1 MRKDKITQKGY
12 TGMRVRN
19 SLMVKHWETLIL
31 AGQGWGGWKKKN
43 LQKLRKNHKKRKKK
57 LEICT

>member
-43 LQKLRKNHKKRKKK
+43 LQKLRKNHKKRKKN
-57 LEICT
+57 